1 MKADRVA
8 IRGGLALGVIVAVA
22 VALVA
27 LTERGGTDPATW
39 ATLAAALAVIAA
51 LAAAW
56 TGQRMVELQ
65 EDAAQP
71 NPVPSIDLR
80 SRYGLAQ
87 FRITNHGRSVAQ
99 DVLVKWDRPLLD
111 ADGQAVGLGSES
123 AIPALGPGQT
133 ASVLLGVPHSW
144 LEKTPKATFS
154 GSISFK
160 NSSGDDTKRPF
171 VVSAEHER
179 QSLTHDEEEP
189 RTLYDIQKI
198 PEVLKQIA
206 AELQRLREHGT
217 DSE

>member
-8 IRGGLALGVIVAVA
+8 IRAGVALGVVVAVA

-27 LTERGGTDPATW
+27 LTELGGTDPATW

-51 LAAAW
+51 LTSAW
-56 TGQRMVELQ
+56 TGQRMVELH

-71 NPVPSIDLR
+71 NPVPSIDLL

-87 FRITNHGRSVAQ
+87 FRITNHGGSVAH
-99 DVLVKWDRPLLD
+99 DVLVKWDKPLLD
-111 ADGQAVGLGSES
+111 EDGQAVGLGSES
-123 AIPALGPGQT
+123 AIPALGPGQS
-133 ASVLLGVPHSW
+133 ASVLLGQPNSW
-144 LEKTPKATFS
+144 LNKTHEATFN

-160 NSSGDDTKRPF
+160 NSSGDDTMRPF
-171 VVSAEHER
+171 VMSAEHQR

-198 PEVLKQIA
+198 PGALEQIA
-206 AELQRLREHGT
+206 AELRQLRENGT
-217 DSE
+217 DSD